1 MNPYSV
7 VLVNPEIPPN
17 TGNIMRLCANTNCGM
32 HIIKPL
38 GFELDHKSV
47 KRAGMDYL
55 KNIRVTSYENIY
67 EFKKKNNF
75 KRFFLVSKYGKKNYA
90 EITYKPGDYFIF
102 GSESKGLSRSTLE
115 LFKDCEK
122 IFIPMANDSRSI
134 NLSNSVAIVIF
145 EAYRQ
150 NNFQFL

>member
-90 EITYKPGDYFIF
+90 EIAYKPGDYFIF

-134 NLSNSVAIVIF
+134 NLYCF
-145 EAYRQ
+145 
-150 NNFQFL
+150 